1 MSDGRNED
9 EPEKRIFTLAEARAL
24 LPDVKRI
31 CGSYKEKLEEL
42 QAEMQSGR
50 PMVEREVRALL
61 QDWTEEI
68 EALGAEPKGIWLVDF
83 DSGDG
88 FYYCWQ
94 WGEDEIAHVHE
105 YEAGFAG
112 RRPIKS

>member
-1 MSDGRNED
+1 MSEERHAD
-9 EPEKRIFTLAEARAL
+9 ESEKKIFTLAEARAI
-24 LPDVKRI
+24 LPEVKRI
-31 CGSYKEKLEEL
+31 CGAYKEKLEEL

-61 QDWTEEI
+61 QNWTEEI

-94 WGEDEIAHVHE
+94 WGEDEIAYVHE
-105 YEAGFAG
+105 YDAGFAG
-112 RRPIKS
+112 RRPIRS